1 MSPSAVKMGILH
13 KLMKQR
19 CLHAFDH
26 FNTIHRMEYV
36 QNCNKYEITE
46 EEQMRIGATYAAK
59 QRLNAVQDSRTKADH
74 KAKEFT
80 AEHIKRLCK
89 FLKDKSQKKV
99 YSASLHELRT
109 HFHQS
114 SNFYMKNY

>member
-1 MSPSAVKMGILH
+1 MSPSKVKMGILH

-19 CLHAFDH
+19 CLDAFDH

-36 QNCNKYEITE
+36 QNYNKYQTNEDE
-46 EEQMRIGATYAAK
+46 EMRIDATYAVK
-59 QRLNAVQDSRTKADH
+59 HRLNVVQDSRTKADH

-89 FLKDKSQKKV
+89 FLKDKSLKKV
-99 YSASLHELRT
+99 YFIKASLHEL
-109 HFHQS
+109 
-114 SNFYMKNY
+114 NIEYFY